1 MKSLGLS
8 TAFGLILLMVTLGP
22 IGAVPYAIEH
32 GMSTLQATVI
42 VCSMNV
48 ALVPVWFGIMELF
61 GYSKRYHK
69 YLANRALEYVV
80 RRSAEF
86 QRNIQVYVGEFER
99 RLGHIGFFIALT
111 ISSFIF
117 GVVWPTIGAY
127 FLNVKR
133 TPALISI
140 SIGAIGNAVL
150 FGLTSVGILKFMPSP
165 RTLYLSLMVLT
176 GVFLFYGKLRETR
189 VLRSVLR
196 KLGKD

>member
-1 MKSLGLS
+1 MELT
-8 TAFGLILLMVTLGP
+8 TAFGLILIMMALGP

-32 GMSTLQATVI
+32 GMSILQATAI
-42 VCSMNV
+42 VCSLNV
-48 ALVPVWFGIMELF
+48 VLVPVWFGIMELF
-61 GYSKRYHK
+61 GYSKRYHR
-69 YLANRALEYVV
+69 YLTNRALEYVA

-86 QRNIQVYVGEFER
+86 QRNIQAYVGEFER

-111 ISSFIF
+111 IFSFIF

-140 SIGAIGNAVL
+140 SIGAIGNAAL
-150 FGLTSVGILKFMPSP
+150 FGLASVGILKFMPSP

-176 GVFLFYGKLRETR
+176 GVFLFYGKLREIR

-196 KLGKD
+196 KLERKG